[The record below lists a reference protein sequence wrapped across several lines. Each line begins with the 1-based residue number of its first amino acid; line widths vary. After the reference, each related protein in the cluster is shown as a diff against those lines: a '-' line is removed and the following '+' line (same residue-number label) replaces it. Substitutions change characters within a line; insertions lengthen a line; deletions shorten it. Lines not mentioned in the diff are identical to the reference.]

1 MDRLRAK
8 SLKLTG
14 YLETLIRAELA
25 DDVTIFTPSDPAQR
39 GCQLSICFTKCND
52 LEAVN
57 KQLKAKGVI
66 VDTRKPNVMRVAPA
80 PLYNSFEDVWRFV
93 HLLKETLRGL
103 DVKKQ

>member
-14 YLETLIRAELA
+14 YLETLLLTELS

-39 GCQLSICFTKCND
+39 GCQLSICFTKFSD
-52 LEAVN
+52 IEAIN

-103 DVKKQ
+103 NNKQ

>member
-1 MDRLRAK
+1 MEQLRAK
-8 SLKLTG
+8 SVKLTG
-14 YLETLIRAELA
+14 YLETLLRSELA

-39 GCQLSICFTKCND
+39 GCQLSICFTKCSD
-52 LEAVN
+52 VESIN
-57 KQLKAKGVI
+57 KRLKTKGVI

-103 DVKKQ
+103 DTKQ